1 MDPVSLAIIT
11 GAAGTALS
19 NAGKLLPSQLAQQ
32 NEIRLAK
39 LKRRE
44 EMGALGLTEQEQAA
58 MESRLSQPA
67 QRAQESAD
75 FERKRLLA
83 GSGNALGGQALEQA
97 MAGEQQ
103 LMRAR
108 TEVAGKVLEADLA
121 EQEREMDEMRALEA
135 AKEQRRQEIIG
146 AIGGIAGAGVE
157 AGLGTMAQQAI
168 VQGGKDI
175 SPEALR
181 GLSSSMGI
189 SEDEAR
195 GIYELSRTNPEMINY
210 MTLLNKKK
218 Q

>member
-11 GAAGTALS
+11 ASAGTALS
-19 NAGKLLPSQLAQQ
+19 NAGKLLPNQLAQQ
-32 NEIRLAK
+32 NQIRLDK

-58 MESRLSQPA
+58 MEARLSQPA
-67 QRAQESAD
+67 QEAQKSAD

-121 EQEREMDEMRALEA
+121 EKEIEMDEMRSLEF

-146 AIGGIAGAGVE
+146 AIGGIAGAGIEGGLQE
-157 AGLGTMAQQAI
+157 AKNQAVLQGT
-168 VQGGKDI
+168 KDI

-181 GLSSSMGI
+181 GLASMWGM
-189 SEDEAR
+189 SEEEAR
-195 GIYELSRTNPEMINY
+195 GVYELSRTNPELVDYDN
-210 MTLLNKKK
+210 LLNKKK
-218 Q
+218 